1 MIFKLNQHSPSLAIQ
16 MHPPTPRGQQKP
28 SSGGVMRQLAREPGR
43 DRLSTP
49 HELGEVVGLLIMG
62 DQLSMNALASLESED
77 SRFEGKELELL
88 TEADRDR
95 VREAE
100 IERLTNVILCRSQ
113 KVD

>member
-1 MIFKLNQHSPSLAIQ
+1 
-16 MHPPTPRGQQKP
+16 
-28 SSGGVMRQLAREPGR
+28 MRQPELEPGR

-49 HELGEVVGLLIMG
+49 IELGEVIGLLIVK
-62 DQLSMNALASLESED
+62 DQLSMGALASLESEA

-100 IERLTNVILCRSQ
+100 IERLTNVILGRSQ